1 MPKATGDDRS
11 IPGINDALKV
21 IQDVG
26 EQLADAA
33 ATMAEEF
40 SASPAARF
48 VEPMARYS
56 SQIAELS
63 TMWVMPMRS
72 MLEEQQELV
81 DALAAWAEQQRV
93 LSERFAKLADRH
105 QKMTA
110 QTLGVLQPLLQQAER
125 IRAATK
131 RSPD

>member
-11 IPGINDALKV
+11 IPGINDALRV

-26 EQLADAA
+26 GQLADAA
-33 ATMAEEF
+33 AIMAEEF
-40 SASPAARF
+40 SRSPAARF

-93 LSERFAKLADRH
+93 LSERFSKLAERH

-110 QTLGVLQPLLQQAER
+110 QTLAVLQPLLEQAER

-131 RSPD
+131 PSQE